1 MVPQEARVARL
12 TACAALG
19 TALLYL
25 LSIPIGSLGDAPSAN
40 ASGTAVLHFLDAHRS
55 GLLAA
60 SALNGIAWC
69 ALMPVAFAGVRRL
82 LGGRTATAATV
93 ALTCAAVESALIGLT
108 VVFALMGAYEAPH
121 LAPATAR
128 LLNDGLEIATA
139 ASAWPTV
146 PCALALALAWR
157 AQPGLSRAVP
167 VLALLAALLHAV
179 ASVGFARSG
188 ALSPT
193 GLPQAA
199 PVAFALLMAGVGV
212 SLLRHPAIARTRA
225 AGRIDATEATRA

>member
-1 MVPQEARVARL
+1 MLPQEARVARL

-40 ASGTAVLHFLDAHRS
+40 ASGAAVLNFLDAHRS
-55 GLLAA
+55 GMLAA
-60 SALNGIAWC
+60 GALNGIAWC
-69 ALMPVAFAGVRRL
+69 ALMPTAFAGLRRL
-82 LGGRTATAATV
+82 LDGNAATAAAV
-93 ALTCAAVESALIGLT
+93 ALTCAVIESALIGLT
-108 VVFALMGAYEAPH
+108 VVFGMLAAYEAPQ
-121 LAPATAR
+121 LAPATAK

-146 PCALALALAWR
+146 PCVLALALAWR
-157 AQPGLSRAVP
+157 AQPGLSRLVP
-167 VLALLAALLHAV
+167 LLALLAAALHAV

-188 ALSPT
+188 VLSPT
-193 GLPQAA
+193 GLPEAA

-212 SLLRHPAIARTRA
+212 SLLRHRAIARTRP
-225 AGRIDATEATRA
+225 AGGIEATQATPA